1 MNCRFIVFVFGLHS
15 AGWNEP
21 FAFQATATQTL
32 YDDTNAKRLLS
43 FISFSV
49 GLFAVFTSQLL
60 LNQTTLWSFGC
71 CAAFAPSNRL
81 NLTQKNKP
89 EMIFYTTEVQ

>member
-1 MNCRFIVFVFGLHS
+1 MNCRFIIFLFGLHS

-21 FAFQATATQTL
+21 FVFQGMATQTL
-32 YDDTNAKRLLS
+32 YNDTNAKRLLS

-60 LNQTTLWSFGC
+60 LNRTTL
-71 CAAFAPSNRL
+71 
-81 NLTQKNKP
+81 
-89 EMIFYTTEVQ
+89 